1 MKRIFKANWLINT
14 CDLRQQ
20 KYARIILSVI
30 VLIILLMFEGFRLLL
45 KKHVNFHVNECNIIY
60 IFIAMSELLFF
71 PMQIYKQILFRKDE
85 IMLYMAGLERKK
97 IYMYYFLKNVI
108 ISNIVVFIICR
119 NFLESIIVEWGT
131 MNTIVV
137 LAVTFVVFGEIL
149 LFELCLKSIIKKDI
163 YKEIAIIVSIEEII
177 ASISLYSHINN
188 VNFKDCSFSLTGS
201 KAVLCVIMLEIL
213 YVVKV
218 IRYFRKSKQVSFYKK
233 NWLLIIRD
241 FDSLKYIVA
250 SIMLYVIPIAIS
262 KNRPDFSSITLVTI
276 FFIINIM
283 IVLGINNFRLERAHY
298 VTYYL
303 AMFNEKK
310 YIKEKMKFFFE
321 VCLLATFCLNTALIV
336 TQNLKVRE
344 IVIIYSV
351 TFLFCKS
358 NAVLTAKAINRLLK
372 YYKKN
377 YHKLKKWKEIFDEK

>member
-119 NFLESIIVEWGT
+119 NFLEPIIVEWGT

-163 YKEIAIIVSIEEII
+163 YKMVIVSR
-177 ASISLYSHINN
+177 
-188 VNFKDCSFSLTGS
+188 S
-201 KAVLCVIMLEIL
+201 K
-213 YVVKV
+213 
-218 IRYFRKSKQVSFYKK
+218 IR
-233 NWLLIIRD
+233 
-241 FDSLKYIVA
+241 
-250 SIMLYVIPIAIS
+250 
-262 KNRPDFSSITLVTI
+262 
-276 FFIINIM
+276 
-283 IVLGINNFRLERAHY
+283 
-298 VTYYL
+298 
-303 AMFNEKK
+303 
-310 YIKEKMKFFFE
+310 
-321 VCLLATFCLNTALIV
+321 
-336 TQNLKVRE
+336 
-344 IVIIYSV
+344 
-351 TFLFCKS
+351 
-358 NAVLTAKAINRLLK
+358 
-372 YYKKN
+372 
-377 YHKLKKWKEIFDEK
+377 